1 MQKKGRMRRSRI
13 QGLVLVVVM
22 AAAPAWGIA
31 LGQLDDFQD
40 GTVKF
45 WAGGS
50 GSGSPAPLN
59 LPNGGP
65 DGMGDRYLQLTA
77 TNSNLGMN
85 NTAQWTGNYNT
96 AGVAKIRFFLNNTG
110 ANPLH
115 LRLSIFGA
123 GGTFTTTN
131 ETVLDPAS
139 GWVIVDFVL
148 DSASLTQTA
157 GFGTLA
163 NTLTSVTTVL
173 LRHDPDPI
181 SGSGSPNPV
190 TGQLGIDNIRA
201 LPEPSAWTGL
211 CAGIA
216 ALWLGSRARRCARDR
231 RSDTAAPRARPHRAG
246 AAGAAPR

>member
-1 MQKKGRMRRSRI
+1 MQNKGRIRAWLF
-13 QGLVLVVVM
+13 QGIALVAAM

-40 GTVKF
+40 GTLKA
-45 WAGGS
+45 WTGGS
-50 GSGSPAPLN
+50 GSGSPPPVN
-59 LPNGGP
+59 VSNGGP
-65 DGMGDRYLQLTA
+65 DGMGDRYLQIGA
-77 TNSNLGMN
+77 VNSHLGIN
-85 NTAQWTGNYNT
+85 NTAQWTGNYSA
-96 AGVAKIRFFLNNTG
+96 AGVGKIRCFLNNTG
-110 ANPLH
+110 PNPLH
-115 LRLSIFGA
+115 LRLSIFGG
-123 GGTFTTTN
+123 GGTFTTTD

-163 NTLTSVTTVL
+163 TTLSSVSTVL

-181 SGSGSPNPV
+181 SGSGSGNPV

-201 LPEPSAWTGL
+201 LPEPNAWIGL

-216 ALWLGSRARRCARDR
+216 ALWLVQRVRSR
-231 RSDTAAPRARPHRAG
+231 
-246 AAGAAPR
+246 